1 MCYKKIKT
9 IKVMLKKAILI
20 CLLFLIVGTSAI
32 QGQVLIGLL
41 FGEKLNNEK
50 LEFGLNLGV
59 NFSQLTDV
67 ETNNYLNKLG
77 IGLFLDY
84 KMHPKWV
91 LQTSFFFMAPKGSTD
106 LTKND
111 LLFHVEDSLLGGVKA
126 ERRINYFDLPVMISY
141 RPIPTI
147 GVAFGFNIAMVA
159 RTEDYFEKES
169 NDGTLIFHRGTRDFL
184 SLFEAGISGGLT
196 WHFKGDPGSQIRVN
210 YLYGLTNVYKESTG
224 KEGFNRV
231 IQLSVLIPIKF
242 GIGSKKEEGND

>member
-1 MCYKKIKT
+1 VFI
-9 IKVMLKKAILI
+9 
-20 CLLFLIVGTSAI
+20 IVGTSVT
-32 QGQVLIGLL
+32 QSQVLIGLL
-41 FGEKLNNEK
+41 FGDKLNNEK
-50 LEFGLNLGV
+50 LEFGLNLSG

-67 ETNNYLNKLG
+67 KTDKYLKNLG

-91 LQTSFFFMAPKGSTD
+91 LQTSFFFMSPKGATELND
-106 LTKND
+106 DD

-141 RPIPTI
+141 RPKPFI
-147 GVAFGFNIAMVA
+147 GISFGFNVGLLTKA
-159 RTEDYFEKES
+159 EDYFEKVS
-169 NDGTLIFHRGTRDFL
+169 NNGTLIFHRGTRDFL

-196 WHFKGDPGSQIRVN
+196 WHFKGDPGAQIRVN

-242 GIGSKKEEGND
+242 GVGSKKEND